1 MVLPRPLL
9 NQSCLPV
16 FGSYAA
22 NRFGKFTINSSRPS
36 ALTIIG
42 VLQDPSGL
50 PPPPR
55 PPGPPPGPRPPG
67 PPPPPNC
74 GRGSA
79 AFNPS
84 RSLFSSSEPDLSLS
98 HSTNHFANVAF
109 SSSRVVEPSLL
120 VSAAAN

>member
-22 NRFGKFTINSSRPS
+22 SRFGKLTINSSWPS
-36 ALTIIG
+36 TLTIMG
-42 VLQDPSGL
+42 VLQEPSGL
-50 PPPPR
+50 PPPR
-55 PPGPPPGPRPPG
+55 PPGPPGPRPPG

-84 RSLFSSSEPDLSLS
+84 RSLFSSSAPDLSLS
-98 HSTNHFANVAF
+98 HSPNHFANV
-109 SSSRVVEPSLL
+109 
-120 VSAAAN
+120 